1 MKKHLH
7 FLLQKILHLND
18 HVSYIQL
25 TMHYSFFLFGIGY
38 WKCFFIDYTPHQLM
52 NLICYHVMAAHLF
65 DDTLTTPVQSCS
77 PTPTRTIGKNLKR
90 VQQLCY
96 LEKMQ
101 RGTFNIS

>member
-1 MKKHLH
+1 MTMYHTSI
-7 FLLQKILHLND
+7 LQCILHSSCL
-18 HVSYIQL
+18 VL
-25 TMHYSFFLFGIGY
+25 GIGSVSLY
-38 WKCFFIDYTPHQLM
+38 YTPHQLM